1 MEIEVICTGDEV
13 LTGKTVNTNFS
24 WIANTLEDYGLA
36 VRRGITVGDNPDEL
50 LRAFQDAGARA
61 DVVIVNGG
69 LGPTIDDL
77 SQQIAAEAAGVELI
91 LNDYWL
97 ERLHQMFTAR
107 GRRMTENN
115 KIQAMLPEGSEL
127 IENPIGTA
135 CGFAIDIGQARFY
148 FTPGVPREMRRMVQD
163 ELLPRVL
170 EKSGERSFIH
180 LKRFHSFGLGE
191 SHVDEMLDGVE
202 EMATDG
208 SVKLGFRTHYP
219 QLETK
224 LLVRAPDESEAM
236 TRLAPLAEEVRA
248 RMGNFIVA
256 EDDGSLEGV
265 INTALAEAGQ
275 TLALVEDFS
284 GGQIA
289 ARLSLVPG
297 SEAVLKAGH
306 VALGDEARARILG
319 DDIMDLT
326 GLPLARALALNAR
339 VAARASLGVA
349 AVVES
354 AASLEAARPGVE
366 EMRIAIAIDDSNKGA
381 AEKTSSFTGARD
393 WIRLGAVEMTL
404 DCIRR
409 HLQGRPVDQKNDF
422 ER

>member
-36 VRRGITVGDNPDEL
+36 VRRGITVGDDPDEL

-180 LKRFHSFGLGE
+180 LKRFHSFGLG
-191 SHVDEMLDGVE
+191 
-202 EMATDG
+202 
-208 SVKLGFRTHYP
+208 KL
-219 QLETK
+219 
-224 LLVRAPDESEAM
+224 
-236 TRLAPLAEEVRA
+236 EVYRCCK
-248 RMGNFIVA
+248 
-256 EDDGSLEGV
+256 
-265 INTALAEAGQ
+265 Q
-275 TLALVEDFS
+275 
-284 GGQIA
+284 
-289 ARLSLVPG
+289 
-297 SEAVLKAGH
+297 
-306 VALGDEARARILG
+306 
-319 DDIMDLT
+319 
-326 GLPLARALALNAR
+326 GLPKHHQD
-339 VAARASLGVA
+339 
-349 AVVES
+349 EK
-354 AASLEAARPGVE
+354 
-366 EMRIAIAIDDSNKGA
+366 NK
-381 AEKTSSFTGARD
+381 
-393 WIRLGAVEMTL
+393 
-404 DCIRR
+404 
-409 HLQGRPVDQKNDF
+409 
-422 ER
+422 